1 MALNYL
7 EEQKKKQQQEVQP
20 QGAYNL
26 AGVSATTQ
34 QQLQKSQA
42 GYQPNQQTQAA
53 QQNLQSIQAQKP
65 QSYSSKYSPAL
76 QSILEQIQNPGS
88 PKYEFNGDENFKYL
102 ADLYTQDAKK
112 ANINA
117 QGQAAALTGGYG
129 NSYGAAAGAQA
140 YQEALLPLYQ
150 QGMALRQ
157 QALDQ
162 YNADRADRYN
172 QLKAVQG
179 MDESDYGRYQDAM
192 QNWRADLQNA
202 QNVYQDER
210 NFGYNEY
217 ADALANAMNI
227 GKMESESYR
236 ADQDEAYRRDTFQQS
251 INEFNAT
258 NELEWASL
266 EEKKRE
272 YDAGL
277 SEEQRQY
284 DQKIAQTYALAILEN
299 GQIPSNELLVAAGLS
314 YEDAQKLIAKV
325 YSGPGKTKTPSLAE
339 DIANGK
345 VQLQHFTDYSDI
357 REEDNKYRRYLEE
370 NPMEDITPPPATSNF
385 DTPVHYTQET
395 NVNGV
400 PKTKTVTTDPI
411 SYNQMIAEMF
421 DEALKRKK

>member
-34 QQLQKSQA
+34 QQLQKSQS
-42 GYQPNQQTQAA
+42 GYQPNQQAQAA
-53 QQNLQSIQAQKP
+53 QQNMQAIQQQRP
-65 QSYSSKYSPAL
+65 QSYSSKYGPAL
-76 QSILEQIQNPGS
+76 QSILEQIQNPGGF
-88 PKYEFNGDENFKYL
+88 KYEFNGDENFKYL
-102 ADLYTQDAKK
+102 ADLYTQNAKK

-150 QGMALRQ
+150 QGMELRQ

-172 QLKAVQG
+172 QLQAVQG
-179 MDESDYGRYQDAM
+179 MDESDYGRYQDTM

-202 QNVYQDER
+202 QNMYQDER

-236 ADQDEAYRRDTFQQS
+236 ADQDEAYRRDSLAQNQAQFD
-251 INEFNAT
+251 AT
-258 NELEWASL
+258 TQLEWAQL
-266 EEKKRE
+266 QEKQRQF
-272 YDAGL
+272 DADL
-277 SEEQRQY
+277 TEEQRQY
-284 DQKIAQTYALAILEN
+284 NQKVAMQYALSILEK

-314 YEDAQKLIAKV
+314 MDDAKLLVTKAV
-325 YSGPGKTKTPSLAE
+325 ASGPA
-339 DIANGK
+339 
-345 VQLQHFTDYSDI
+345 
-357 REEDNKYRRYLEE
+357 
-370 NPMEDITPPPATSNF
+370 
-385 DTPVHYTQET
+385 
-395 NVNGV
+395 
-400 PKTKTVTTDPI
+400 PKTEEPTTTGVTAGIGALGVNTGITTDFEAEYKAAMEAAK
-411 SYNQMIAEMF
+411 SYPEGSNNRKLLEQYAAQMS
-421 DEALKRKK
+421 EASKIRDQAKEKSTWLEWYKENH